1 MTPNSPLRSPLVIV
15 GPTASGKSSLAMNLA
30 TKLGRTEIVS
40 ADAMAVYRR
49 LDIGTAKPTHEER
62 KKVPH
67 HLVDMVDPEDDYT
80 MARFQA
86 EVHDVLAAIKDRGNN
101 AIVVGGT
108 GLYVQAVVDNFAVP
122 DQFPELRARYEAEED
137 TAALWEQLVAV
148 DTAASRKMQPTNR
161 RRIIRA
167 LEVTI
172 GSKKPFSSY
181 GPGVDA
187 YPPTGFVL
195 IGMELTREILDERID
210 ARFRRQLDDG
220 WLAEVESLRSV
231 TLSRT
236 AQRAL
241 GYSELRQHLDGE
253 LTLEQAIAEATRRT
267 RKFARRQQRWFRRD
281 PRITWLDA
289 VSEDLVEQ
297 AEQTWS
303 QHVL

>member
-15 GPTASGKSSLAMNLA
+15 GPTASGKSSLAVNLA

-49 LDIGTAKPTHEER
+49 LDIGTAKPTDDER

-148 DTAASRKMQPTNR
+148 DPAASRKMQPTNR

-187 YPPTGFVL
+187 YPPTSFVL

-210 ARFRRQLDDG
+210 ARFRRQLEDG